1 MMNYLLKMA
10 AAFIGAALLVNGLC
24 YFYYSPAV
32 QTDNPDKYTEAK
44 NEPSVHN
51 PHGTEGY
58 GLAVIDDNGFSNANL
73 FPFKDAEILCVGSS
87 QTEAQHINWD
97 ENYVYL
103 LNQMAP
109 SYKAY
114 NLGVSGQR
122 FANSFY
128 RIPALKE
135 YFPACRAL
143 IFEINAMPT
152 EKELQQMKT
161 YMEQGEIPVRD
172 LSWKRGNLALRVIG
186 QIPLCRLLWSQ
197 YDHSRKV
204 EAKGRPEKV
213 GDSYRALASEVL
225 ALGKEQAGN
234 IPVIIFNLSRLKIEH
249 DGSVTI
255 SADQGEC
262 EAMRIACQEQG
273 ISFIDM
279 GETFLDNYATERVLP
294 YGFANSK
301 VGVGHLN
308 AYGHRLIADTLQ
320 IALMKEGLGR

>member
-1 MMNYLLKMA
+1 MMSYLMKMA
-10 AAFIGAALLVNGLC
+10 GAFIGAALIANGLC

-32 QTDNPDKYTEAK
+32 QTDNLDKYTEAK
-44 NEPSVHN
+44 SEPSTHN

-58 GLAVIDDNGFSNANL
+58 GMAVIDDNGFSNTNL
-73 FPFKDAEILCVGSS
+73 FPYKEAEILCVGSS

-103 LNQMAP
+103 LNQLVP
-109 SYKAY
+109 DSKAY

-122 FANSFY
+122 FASSFY
-128 RIPALKE
+128 RISALKE
-135 YFPACRAL
+135 NFPACRAL
-143 IFEINAMPT
+143 IFEVNAMPT
-152 EKELQQMKT
+152 EKELQMMKG
-161 YMEQGEIPVRD
+161 YMERGEIPVRD
-172 LSWKRGNLALRVIG
+172 LSWKHGNLALRVIG

-204 EAKGRPEKV
+204 VVNGRSEKV
-213 GDSYRALASEVL
+213 GDSYRKLVGEVL
-225 ALGKEQAGN
+225 ALGKEQAGSTP
-234 IPVIIFNLSRLKIEH
+234 IIIFNLSRLKIEH

-255 SADQGEC
+255 SADQGEG

-273 ISFIDM
+273 ICFIDM
-279 GETFLDNYATERVLP
+279 GETFLDNYAAERVLP

-308 AYGHRLIADTLQ
+308 VYGHRMLADTLQ
-320 IALMKEGLGR
+320 VALMKEGLCR